1 MKQEMRKLNRA
12 KYARTIEEMAQ
23 LAAQGYV
30 PVGTAA
36 ADTPDAA
43 SGQKDKKTGQ
53 PSADPG
59 RKNKK
64 AAPSGGT
71 SGREDKKTEQPAA
84 APDQEGSSA
93 EQTAERPD
101 QAAEGLDQA
110 ASVPELPTADPAQ
123 AGADGGGNGT

>member
-36 ADTPDAA
+36 ADPPDAA
-43 SGQKDKKTGQ
+43 SGQ

-71 SGREDKKTEQPAA
+71 SGRKDKKTEQPAA

-110 ASVPELPTADPAQ
+110 ASVPETPVADPAQ